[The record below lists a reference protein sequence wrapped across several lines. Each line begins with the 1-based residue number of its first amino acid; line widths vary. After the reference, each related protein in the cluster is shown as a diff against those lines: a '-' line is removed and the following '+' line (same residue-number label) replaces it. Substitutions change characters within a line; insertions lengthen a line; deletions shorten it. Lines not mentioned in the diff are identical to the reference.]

1 MDDPSVAGE
10 KPWRTQNVGVYI
22 PAMPDRPSRAA
33 GSLRRLVPASRLP
46 LALVVALLAS
56 CSAFAQMEPG
66 SIEVGVGAGR
76 FFGGAFARGSTDL
89 FDHRVGAD
97 DDILKGLWV
106 AAQLSR
112 DWGLEFAVRRTET
125 HLVEPQTGV
134 APYEPTA
141 AVFIPA
147 TVELLG
153 VRSFRYGNFVPYL
166 GAGIGFMNV
175 EIDTEDPAVRD
186 VNRICLSLAAGARFY
201 AVRWLGFRVDLR
213 GRATYLGTRGL
224 GEDTGWT
231 DSGRWLRNGELLGGV
246 FVSFGGLGGGSAAPA
261 P

>member
-1 MDDPSVAGE
+1 MLDRHSLVSRP
-10 KPWRTQNVGVYI
+10 
-22 PAMPDRPSRAA
+22 PDR
-33 GSLRRLVPASRLP
+33 RRRFVPGRLP
-46 LALVVALLAS
+46 TLALFAALLAPFPA
-56 CSAFAQMEPG
+56 SAQLAPG

-76 FFGGAFARGSTDL
+76 FFGGAFARGSNEL

-112 DWGLEFAVRRTET
+112 NWGLEFSVRRTET
-125 HLVEPQTGV
+125 HLVDLQPGV
-134 APYEPTA
+134 FPNEPTQ

-147 TVELLG
+147 TVELLA
-153 VRSFRYGNFVPYL
+153 VRSFRHGNFVPYV

-175 EIDTEDPAVRD
+175 EIDTDDPAVRD
-186 VNRICLSLAAGARFY
+186 VNRFGLSLTAGARFY
-201 AVRWLGFRVDLR
+201 AAKWIGVRVDLR
-213 GRATYLGTRGL
+213 GRATYLGTRRL

-246 FVSFGGLGGGSAAPA
+246 FLSFGGLGTVHAPPA